1 MSLIVERAGTLCPAH
16 AMWRVRRYA
25 SRAIMTSVRNRATPR
40 TPALNARTCVYL
52 ATTQIGWLLCV
63 MTAASHRAAWGVAY
77 ALTATAGHLL
87 FARRPS
93 SEARLVVTVTVT
105 GWLWDSAVAHSGLLD
120 YPNGVLLNGTAPYW
134 LAALWA
140 LFAIQLNTLL
150 RWLRGRPI
158 IAALVGAC
166 AGPASFRAGAALG
179 AVHFDAP
186 AAALL
191 VIATG
196 WACILPASVAL
207 GSHWDGITPRSAPIG
222 GNEGMQDGR
231 AR

>member
-1 MSLIVERAGTLCPAH
+1 
-16 AMWRVRRYA
+16 
-25 SRAIMTSVRNRATPR
+25 MTSVRNRATPR

-150 RWLRGRPI
+150 RWLRGGRSLRRSSAHAPVRRPFGR
-158 IAALVGAC
+158 V
-166 AGPASFRAGAALG
+166 R
-179 AVHFDAP
+179 
-186 AAALL
+186 
-191 VIATG
+191 
-196 WACILPASVAL
+196 
-207 GSHWDGITPRSAPIG
+207 RSAPFIST
-222 GNEGMQDGR
+222 R
-231 AR
+231 RLRRSS